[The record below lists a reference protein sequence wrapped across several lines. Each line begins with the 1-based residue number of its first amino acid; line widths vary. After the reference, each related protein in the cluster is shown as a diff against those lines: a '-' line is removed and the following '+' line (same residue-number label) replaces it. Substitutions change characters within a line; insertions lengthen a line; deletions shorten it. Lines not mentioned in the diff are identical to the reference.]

1 MKADP
6 KVQEQLLQLQAYD
19 LREVQLAKQ
28 ERELPERATLEAL
41 NADRATT
48 RADLASTSGVLED
61 ARTELRRTESD
72 VAVVEARIAKDAERM
87 MGSTS
92 AKDASGFEHEIESLR
107 RRQGDLEEIELAVME
122 RVEEHEA
129 AVAAL
134 QARIEALTA
143 EIDGADAVLREAL
156 ARIAGERSSVEAA
169 RAELVASLPEELV
182 ALYERQRA
190 RYGSGA
196 SLLRRGVSEA
206 SGVALTGDE
215 LAKVK
220 AAAPDDVL
228 ICPSSEAIL
237 VRTAESGL

>member
-6 KVQEQLLQLQAYD
+6 KAQERLLELRALD
-19 LREVQLAKQ
+19 LRATQLAKR
-28 ERELPERATLEAL
+28 ERELPERATVQRLTEERGTA
-41 NADRATT
+41 

-61 ARTELRRTESD
+61 ARTELERTESD
-72 VAVVEARIAKDAERM
+72 VAVVEARIARDAERM

-92 AKDASGFEHEIESLR
+92 AKDAAGFEHEIESLR
-107 RRQGDLEEIELAVME
+107 RRQTNLEEIELAVME

-134 QARIEALTA
+134 RARVDALSAELDAAQAAFDEA
-143 EIDGADAVLREAL
+143 IADIARERA
-156 ARIAGERSSVEAA
+156 SVAAA
-169 RAELVASLPEELV
+169 RADVVGSLPVELV
-182 ALYERQRA
+182 ALYEQQRA
-190 RYGSGA
+190 RYGAGA

-206 SGVALTGDE
+206 SGVTLTADE

-228 ICPSSEAIL
+228 MCPSSEAIL

>member
-6 KVQEQLLQLQAYD
+6 KAQERLLELQAYD
-19 LREVQLAKQ
+19 LRGVQLARQ
-28 ERELPERATLEAL
+28 ERELPERAALEAL
-41 NADRATT
+41 TEQRATV
-48 RADLASTSGVLED
+48 RADLASTTGVLED

-92 AKDASGFEHEIESLR
+92 ARDASGFEHEIESLR
-107 RRQGDLEEIELAVME
+107 RRQADLEEIELAVME

-129 AVAAL
+129 AVAEL
-134 QARIEALTA
+134 SARSEALDA
-143 EIDGADAVLREAL
+143 EIEGARALADEAL
-156 ARIAGERSSVEAA
+156 ARIAQERSSVAAA
-169 RAELVASLPEELV
+169 RSEVVAALPADLVE
-182 ALYERQRA
+182 LYERQRE
-190 RYGSGA
+190 RYGAGA

-220 AAAPDDVL
+220 SAAPDDVL
-228 ICPSSEAIL
+228 MCPSSEAIL

>member
-6 KVQEQLLQLQAYD
+6 KAQERLLELRAYD
-19 LREVQLAKQ
+19 VRAVQLAKQ
-28 ERELPERATLEAL
+28 ERELPERVVLETLTAE
-41 NADRATT
+41 RATT
-48 RADLASTSGVLED
+48 RSDLASTAGVLED
-61 ARTELRRTESD
+61 ARTELARTESD
-72 VAVVEARIAKDAERM
+72 VALVEARIAKDSERM

-107 RRQGDLEEIELAVME
+107 RRQSDLEEIELAVME

-134 QARIEALTA
+134 QARVAELTA
-143 EIDGADAVLREAL
+143 EIDSAEAIVAQAL
-156 ARIAGERSSVEAA
+156 ERIAAERSEVAAA
-169 RAELVASLPEELV
+169 RDALVASLPADLV
-182 ALYERQRA
+182 ALYEQQRA
-190 RYGSGA
+190 RYGAGA

-215 LAKVK
+215 LAKVR

-237 VRTAESGL
+237 VRTGESGL

>member
-6 KVQEQLLQLQAYD
+6 KAQEQLLQLQAYD

-156 ARIAGERSSVEAA
+156 ARIAWERSSVEAA

-206 SGVALTGDE
+206 SGVALSGDE

>member
-6 KVQEQLLQLQAYD
+6 KAQEQLLQLQAYD